1 MRSQKQVSSVD
12 SEAALDKL
20 SQYPSNVLAMDDRV
34 TRYALDVVSG
44 KLNRRVGKTEIQACE
59 RHLRDLTRQAS
70 EDFPFLWSPEKAHIL
85 IDFAES
91 LTLAEGE
98 DPRPL
103 ELWGFQDFIFGCWH
117 GWRTIAGYRRF
128 RTSYVQVARQNGK
141 SLGNAVPSLYYGNFD
156 GYQYPQIYCAATKEL
171 QAKIVLKECIKFIDA
186 DPELCGDGVED
197 GLFDV
202 TEYKGEIFCEITKGI
217 IKALGRDT
225 KSIDGFRPYFASVDE
240 YHLHKDNQM
249 FKLLVDGTK
258 KLKQF
263 LISVITTAGFEL
275 NSPCYELYNY
285 CKQILAGVVVDETQF
300 VFICELDKDDDIWD
314 EENWPK
320 ANPLWTP
327 ETLVSLRADAIKAK
341 EMQGNE
347 LRNFMTKSLNIWVQF
362 ADNQYMNLEHWKNCE
377 SDMTLEDM
385 RGKDCYL
392 GLDLSS
398 GGDLTSG
405 ALEFPFD
412 VDRIRKYFIHSH
424 SFIPQA
430 RVAEHIKTDHAPY
443 DMWIRAGL
451 LTPTETLGG
460 VKTDYKY
467 ILTYYKNLIKTYN
480 LKLKGIAYDPHNADA
495 FLNDLDETFGVDT
508 VEIVQSARSLND
520 ATVDFRLEAEAR
532 NVIYDRSNH
541 LLTWSMIN
549 AKTESNSFGEIKIQK
564 HAQTKRIDPID
575 AVIDVHKLVLGSKVQ
590 KSIYETR
597 GVRTV

>member
-1 MRSQKQVSSVD
+1 MAGSEIIEVD
-12 SEAALDKL
+12 SL
-20 SQYPSNVLAMDDRV
+20 SKYPLNVLAADDRV
-34 TRYALDVVSG
+34 TRYALDAVNG
-44 KLNRRVGKTEIQACE
+44 RLTRRVGKTEMQSYE
-59 RHLRDLTRQAS
+59 RHLKDIERQGTK
-70 EDFPFLWSPEKAHIL
+70 DFPFVWVPEKAQEL

-91 LTLAEGE
+91 LTIAEGE
-98 DPRPL
+98 EPLPL
-103 ELWGFQDFIFGCWH
+103 ELWGFQDFIFGSWH
-117 GWRTIAGYRRF
+117 GWRTPDGYRRF

-141 SLGNAVPSLYYGNFD
+141 SLGNAVPALYYGNFD
-156 GYQYPQIYCAATKEL
+156 GYQYPQVYCTATKEL
-171 QAKIVLKECIKFIDA
+171 QARIVLKECIKFIDA
-186 DPELCGDGVED
+186 DYELSGGEFEK
-197 GLFDV
+197 GLFDIK
-202 TEYKGEIFCEITKGI
+202 EYKGEINCEVSKGV

-249 FKLLVDGTK
+249 YKLLSDGTK

-275 NSPCYELYNY
+275 NSPCYELYQY
-285 CKQILAGVVVDETQF
+285 CKQILSGVVADETQF

-327 ETLVSLRADAIKAK
+327 ETLTSLRADAIKAK
-341 EMQGNE
+341 EMQGEE

-362 ADNQYMNLEHWKNCE
+362 ADNQYMNMEHWKNCA
-377 SDMTLEDM
+377 SDMTIEDM
-385 RGKDCYL
+385 RGKDCYF

-412 VDRIRKYFIHSH
+412 MDGSRKYYIHSH
-424 SFIPQA
+424 SFIPAA
-430 RVAEHIKTDHAPY
+430 RVAEHIKTDNAPY
-443 DMWIRAGL
+443 DMWIKDKL
-451 LTPTETLGG
+451 LTVTETMGG

-467 ILTYYKNLIKTYN
+467 ILSYYKDLIRKYD
-480 LKLKGIAYDPHNADA
+480 LKLQGIGYDPHNADA
-495 FLNDLDETFGVDT
+495 FLQDLDEVFGVDC

-520 ATVDFRLEAEAR
+520 STVDFRLEVEAG
-532 NVIYDRSNH
+532 NVIYDKRNR
-541 LLTWSMIN
+541 LLTWSMVN

-575 AVIDVHKLVLGSKVQ
+575 AVIDAHKLAFGNKTANSV
-590 KSIYETR
+590 YNDR
-597 GVRTV
+597 GFLTL